1 MIKSKTQ
8 IYNQIEKE
16 NKNFESEIENGEF
29 GNILSWLDK
38 NIHQYGKLIIAD
50 EIVKKC
56 CSEEINSKVFVDYL
70 KDKYYRIYQV

>member
-1 MIKSKTQ
+1 LIKSKTQ

-16 NKNFESEIENGEF
+16 NKNLESEIENGEF

-56 CSEEINSKVFVDYL
+56 CSEELNSKVFVDYL